1 MNLIIFKLGK
11 KLSVLPN
18 IILKPLWYITNA
30 SENKFSLFVR
40 YILISKNCKYIGY
53 NVFIGKYVTLKN
65 VENLSIGNNVSIHA
79 YNYIDAYGGIEIG
92 NDVSIANHTS
102 IISFDHTWS
111 DLKKP
116 IKYNPVKIKPITI
129 KDDVWISSGVRILG
143 DTTIDSR
150 TIIAA
155 GSVVTKSTSKNG
167 IYAGVPN
174 KLIKEI

>member
-1 MNLIIFKLGK
+1 MKTVFLIGK
-11 KLSVLPN
+11 KLSIIPN
-18 IILKPLWYITNA
+18 PILKLLWYFTQS
-30 SENKFSLFVR
+30 SECKIAIFIR
-40 YILISKNCKYIGY
+40 YIYICKHCKQVGS
-53 NVFIGKYVTLKN
+53 NVFVGKYVTLKN
-65 VENLSIGNNVSIHA
+65 IENLSIGNNVSIHA

-129 KDDVWISSGVRILG
+129 KDDVWVSSGVRILG
-143 DTTIDSR
+143 DTIIESR

-155 GSVVTKSTSKNG
+155 GSVVTKSTNKNG